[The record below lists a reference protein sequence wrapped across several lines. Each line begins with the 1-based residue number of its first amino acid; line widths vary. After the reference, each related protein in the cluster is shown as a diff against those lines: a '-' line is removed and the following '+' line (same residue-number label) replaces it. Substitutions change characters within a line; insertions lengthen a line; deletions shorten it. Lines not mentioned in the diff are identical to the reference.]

1 MQDYAG
7 ARQWCDENGNG
18 LLALTYKA
26 DVTEIADTLSCEGT
40 LLLKHRSTSQNFMIY
55 VVLRI

>member
-1 MQDYAG
+1 VNITQDYAG

-40 LLLKHRSTSQNFMIY
+40 LLLKHTSHNFMIF
-55 VVLRI
+55 VVL